1 MVTKLSLHNS
11 DFYRFT
17 DESMENT
24 IFKYQS
30 SNTSPT
36 ISSSQSD
43 GFSNPFSIE
52 DSPLSSPSD
61 IECFQPGEEGHTS
74 IESKSGSRK
83 TVIRRSASLP
93 AGVRLPQR
101 KGGMHLWQFLYSI
114 LQLPDK
120 YSHLIE
126 WTSYRKEFEFR
137 LVEPDAIAVWWGYH
151 KNKKNMSYDKLSR
164 SLRYYYDKQIIR
176 KIGGERYV
184 YRFCVD
190 PEVMYKAIGNSENR
204 PKLKPMP
211 KSAENMLLK
220 NQHARNSQS
229 QIQSPPAKTTFVV
242 EEADVLSHG
251 AKSESLLSTSLS
263 SKVNMPFPSIQSYT
277 MSNGNHHIE
286 CAMRLDDIKE
296 WQTQGK
302 VTSPYHSDLYQD
314 FSYLYQMYPT
324 HTGSQQQCLPPSLV
338 PAMSESTFMSE
349 DDAQNPCTS
358 EHSRFVTY
366 HNGSI
371 DTSSIPEASLNAY
384 TDSSSYYSVNPLT
397 TFVPESDHE
406 YASLPSTID
415 SIATCNELHHGSLPL
430 VYHHDVNNA
439 PLYAAVYDNPAA
451 SWPLVANTNSIS
463 SDFST
468 W

>member
-1 MVTKLSLHNS
+1 MVTKLNLHTS
-11 DFYRFT
+11 DYYRFP
-17 DESMENT
+17 DESMENSKIIT
-24 IFKYQS
+24 
-30 SNTSPT
+30 
-36 ISSSQSD
+36 SQSNASPIAISGCD
-43 GFSNPFSIE
+43 GFPNPLNLE

-61 IECFQPGEEGHTS
+61 VECFQPGEEIHSSMEKG
-74 IESKSGSRK
+74 GSRK
-83 TVIRRSASLP
+83 TVIRSKSGSLP
-93 AGVRLPQR
+93 VGVRLPQR

-114 LQLPDK
+114 LQVPEK

-220 NQHARNSQS
+220 NQQARNNQT
-229 QIQSPPAKTTFVV
+229 QIHSPPSKTTFVV

-251 AKSESLLSTSLS
+251 AKSESLLPAASSS
-263 SKVNMPFPSIQSYT
+263 SKVNMPYPVQSYT
-277 MSNGNHHIE
+277 MSSSHHIATE
-286 CAMRLDDIKE
+286 CSMHMDDTKG
-296 WQTQGK
+296 WQTQSK
-302 VTSPYHSDLYQD
+302 VTSPYHSDVYQD
-314 FSYLYQMYPT
+314 FSYLYQMYP
-324 HTGSQQQCLPPSLV
+324 HESAQQCLPQNLV
-338 PAMSESTFMSE
+338 PMNESFMSE
-349 DDAQNPCTS
+349 DAVQNPCTS
-358 EHSRFVTY
+358 GHSHYITY
-366 HNGSI
+366 HNEAI
-371 DTSSIPEASLNAY
+371 NTSSIPEASLNTY
-384 TDSSSYYSVNPLT
+384 TDSSSYYSVNPT
-397 TFVPESDHE
+397 TFVPENSNNHK
-406 YASLPSTID
+406 YSSPPNTID
-415 SIATCNELHHGSLPL
+415 SIATCNEYGSLPV
-430 VYHHDVNNA
+430 VYHHDVNNT
-439 PLYAAVYDNPAA
+439 LYAVYDNPTA

-463 SDFST
+463 AEFST